1 MHSISRLHRL
11 LLLVT
16 GLSLMSFSATAQEV
30 AEAELPLEESGW
42 KFDAGGDIR
51 IREEFFNHIPVGKD
65 PPGVSRGGKNNSI
78 RFRTMA
84 WARAEYEGIIFY
96 GRLNN
101 EFRQWIKPHDSKA
114 FDWPDELVIDNLYL
128 RLDEVLGEGIVLT
141 IGRQDI
147 ALGSRRL
154 VLEGTPKDGSR
165 TIYMNGVT
173 LGVKID
179 DLTRLDLF
187 GVYNTDED
195 KLAIGHEHRDLVG
208 YKNAIDNMDDA
219 GGGIFVTSRI
229 TEGLPF
235 ELYYL
240 YKHDTSYTWLPK
252 ADEDPVRVGAS
263 DYHTFGL
270 RLMPQFSSRFSGEL
284 ELAGQFGKEDS
295 NNTVRAMMAAG
306 GIAWKPEERR
316 IPALSANFIYLSG
329 DDESTGRQE
338 GFNPLWGRYPW
349 VSELY
354 VYSWDLERA
363 GFWTNLIYPYLQL
376 TYQPAVDYNFRA
388 SIGPMFAEEKNGPGH
403 GNRRGW
409 LGIARLDFPIA
420 KGLLGTKDTMKGHLL
435 AEVLKPGSYYEVSHT
450 SYFLRWEVSYAF

>member
-1 MHSISRLHRL
+1 MHSTNKTHRL
-11 LLLVT
+11 LLLLT
-16 GLSLMSFSATAQEV
+16 GLTLMAFSMPAQEV
-30 AEAELPLEESGW
+30 VEAKLPLENNGW

-51 IREEFFNHIPVGKD
+51 IREEFFNHIPVAKD

-84 WARAEYEGIIFY
+84 WASAEYEGIIFY

-101 EFRQWIKPHDSKA
+101 EFRQWIKPHNSKA
-114 FDWPDELVIDNLYL
+114 FDWPDELLIDNLYL
-128 RLDEVLGEGIVLT
+128 RLDQVLGEGVVLT

-147 ALGSRRL
+147 ALGSKRL

-165 TIYMNGVT
+165 TIYMNGIT
-173 LGVKID
+173 LGVRID

-195 KLAIGHEHRDLVG
+195 KLAIGHEHRDIVG
-208 YKNAIDNMDDA
+208 YKNALDTMDEA
-219 GGGIFVTSRI
+219 GGGIFITSRL
-229 TEGLPF
+229 TERLPF

-252 ADEDPVRVGAS
+252 ADEAPARVGAS

-270 RLMPQFSSRFSGEL
+270 RLMPIFGSQFSGEL
-284 ELAGQFGKEDS
+284 ELAGQFGEEDADNS
-295 NNTVRAMMAAG
+295 VRAMMAAG
-306 GIAWKPEERR
+306 NLTWKPELSYS
-316 IPALSANFIYLSG
+316 PAFSANLVYLSG
-329 DDESTGRQE
+329 DDEDSRRQE

-354 VYSWDLERA
+354 IYSWDLERA
-363 GFWTNLIYPYLQL
+363 GFWTNLIYPYLQA
-376 TYQPAVDYNFRA
+376 TCKPAAGYDLRA
-388 SIGPMFAEEKNGPGH
+388 SLGPMFAEEKNGPGH
-403 GNRRGW
+403 GSRRGW
-409 LGIARLDFPIA
+409 LGIVRLDFPLA
-420 KGLLGTKDTMKGHLL
+420 KGLLGRDDTMKGHLL

-450 SYFLRWEVSYAF
+450 SYFLRWEVSYSF